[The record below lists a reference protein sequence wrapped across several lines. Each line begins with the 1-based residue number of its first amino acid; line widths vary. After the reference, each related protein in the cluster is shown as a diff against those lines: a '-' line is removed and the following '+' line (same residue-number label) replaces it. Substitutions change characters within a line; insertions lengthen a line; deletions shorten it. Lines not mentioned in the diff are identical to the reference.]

1 MCRSWRFAGLRG
13 FGASLNCGS
22 VSAEVLDTVA
32 RCRIPMSLLRSVA
45 VVVVEALQR
54 LDRL

>member
-1 MCRSWRFAGLRG
+1 
-13 FGASLNCGS
+13 LNCGS